1 MMVGHRLYLGFIL
14 SVMRNHWSVQ
24 IREAVISDLLF
35 KISLVDIWKIDCGR
49 ARKEAGKPVRRLF
62 Q

>member
-1 MMVGHRLYLGFIL
+1 MMVGHRLYVGVIL

-35 KISLVDIWKIDCGR
+35 KVPLMAVWKIDCVR
-49 ARKEAGKPVRRLF
+49 AS
-62 Q
+62 